1 MFEQSI
7 KDTLKHEGYYVNN
20 INDKGGE
27 SYRGIARKFH
37 PSWAGW
43 YYVDEAKRKAGS
55 LPWNYHIENP
65 VLDKLVVD
73 FYKANF
79 WNKIHL
85 DSVKDSSLQSII
97 FDAYVN
103 SGANGIKVLQRTL
116 NQSFGK
122 NLKIDGAQGAK
133 TIAEINSVNPQSLFE
148 AYKEA
153 RKRYYLAIGTGTNSE
168 FLKGWLNRISS
179 FNYKAV
185 GLSVAGIAV
194 IGLAGFFL

>member
-1 MFEQSI
+1 MFEAI
-7 KDTLKHEGYYVNN
+7 LNNTLQHEGYYANN
-20 INDKGGE
+20 AKDKGGE
-27 SYRGIARKFH
+27 TYRGIARKFH

-43 YYVDEAKRKAGS
+43 YYVDEARRKNGS
-55 LPWNYHIENP
+55 LPWNYHIQNP

-103 SGANGIKVLQRTL
+103 SGGNGIKILQRTL
-116 NQSFGK
+116 NESFGK
-122 NLKIDGAQGAK
+122 KLKVDGAQGAM
-133 TIAEINSVNPQSLFE
+133 TIAAINSVNPQALFE

-153 RKRYYLAIGTGTNSE
+153 RKRYYLAIGVGDNST
-168 FLKGWLNRISS
+168 FLKGWLNRIAS
-179 FNYKAV
+179 FNYKNV
-185 GLSVAGIAV
+185 GLSIAGIAV
-194 IGLAGFFL
+194 LGVAGFFL